1 MEAYECSYK
10 ILASDTDLYRRL
22 RLSRLF
28 TLLQEA
34 AIAHTELLGAGKE
47 KTLDRGLLW
56 VITRQQAEITRLP
69 VYNET
74 IRLTSLPGNM
84 MHAFFPRYYRITDV
98 EGNELVNAAALWAL
112 MDRESRTMAAPEKAG
127 VTVSGA
133 APLWKAIWPR
143 APKLPATEETR
154 TFRVPYSYL
163 DLNGHMNNTRY
174 FDLAEDLMPAG
185 LRAAAVRDIRME
197 YTGEA
202 RPEETLTLRCS
213 AENGEFLLSG
223 EAEKRLFRLGLRY
236 DTETE

>member
-47 KTLDRGLLW
+47 RTLDRGLLW

-74 IRLTSLPGNM
+74 IRLTSLPGDM
-84 MHAFFPRYYRITDV
+84 MHAFFPRYYRITDAD
-98 EGNELVNAAALWAL
+98 GNELVNAAALWVL
-112 MDRESRTMAAPEKAG
+112 MDRNSRTMVAPETAG
-127 VTVSGA
+127 VTVHGA
-133 APLWKAIWPR
+133 APSWKALWPR
-143 APKLPATEETR
+143 APKLPADGEPQ

-174 FDLAEDLMPAG
+174 FDLAEDLMPPA

-202 RPEETLTLRCS
+202 REGEDLTLRCS
-213 AENGEFLLSG
+213 AANGEFLLSG

-236 DTETE
+236 DAETE